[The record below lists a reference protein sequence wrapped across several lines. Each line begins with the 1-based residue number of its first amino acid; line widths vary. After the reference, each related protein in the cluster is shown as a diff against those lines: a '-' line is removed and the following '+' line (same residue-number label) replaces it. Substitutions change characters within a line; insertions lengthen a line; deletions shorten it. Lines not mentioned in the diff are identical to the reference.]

1 MTTDS
6 GHANRLEQ
14 TGISLIPDH
23 ERRGRA
29 RDLGW
34 LWAGS
39 TLTMQTVLFGSFLPY
54 LGLSLL
60 QCAVIIAL
68 GNLAWAIVG
77 YASLQGPAAGTS
89 IFAITRASLG
99 VRGGRIPAFLNWV
112 TQVLYETLGLSIIA
126 LAVIALLDR
135 AGVPT
140 GGTGLKV
147 GIVIL
152 AAAVQLVLPLLGHAA
167 IMRAVR
173 LMTLPFL
180 VLFIILTFLTI
191 PHVSTAGE
199 SGGIVAILGGF
210 ALVLAGGSFGWVV
223 NASDYSRYL
232 PAATSRR
239 GIVTAVSVGGYL
251 STTPLMILGAAI
263 ASIPDFGGD
272 VISGLPA
279 IFPAWFVVPYLI
291 FVIAQSYGVNSVDM
305 YSSSLTLQ
313 AVGMPL
319 RQWQATSIDCL
330 LSATLTVAVLLS
342 PSFNNA
348 IAGIILFVMV
358 WIAPWSAIFLVDW
371 TLRRHAEG
379 RYHREALFLHGPG
392 PYWGTGGYRLPALLA
407 LLVGAAVSLLCINTA
422 VYTGPIAAALGGAD
436 LSIPVGFLVGG
447 VIYWAAARSEIT
459 RTATAP
465 VTVRPITPHTPPSL
479 SEATA

>member
-1 MTTDS
+1 MTATPV
-6 GHANRLEQ
+6 GLTNHVEQ

-54 LGLSLL
+54 LGLSLP
-60 QCAVIIAL
+60 QCAMIIAV
-68 GNLAWAIVG
+68 GNLTWAVVG

-89 IFAITRASLG
+89 IFAITRASFG

-126 LAVIALLDR
+126 LAVIALFDR
-135 AGVPT
+135 AGLPT
-140 GGTGLKV
+140 GGTGQKV
-147 GIVIL
+147 GIVII

-173 LMTLPFL
+173 WMTIPFL
-180 VLFIILTFLTI
+180 ALFVILTVLTV
-191 PHVSTAGE
+191 PHVSTGGA
-199 SGGIVAILGGF
+199 SGGIVPILGGF

-232 PAATSRR
+232 PAATPRR
-239 GIVTAVSVGGYL
+239 GIIAAVSVGGYL
-251 STTPLMILGAAI
+251 STTPLMILGAAV

-272 VISGLPA
+272 VISGLTA

-313 AVGMPL
+313 AVGLPL

-330 LSATLTVAVLLS
+330 LSATLTGAVLLS
-342 PSFNNA
+342 PSFNSA
-348 IAGIILFVMV
+348 IAGIVLFVMV
-358 WIAPWSAIFLVDW
+358 WIAPWSAIFLTDW
-371 TLRRHAEG
+371 TLRRHTPG

-407 LLVGAAVSLLCINTA
+407 LLVGAAAGLMCINTA
-422 VYTGPIAAALGGAD
+422 VYVGPIAQALGGAD
-436 LSIPVGFLVGG
+436 LSIPVGFAVGG
-447 VIYWAAARSEIT
+447 VLYWVTARSQIALANT
-459 RTATAP
+459 THP
-465 VTVRPITPHTPPSL
+465 FTPHIPTSF

>member
-1 MTTDS
+1 MTTTPT
-6 GHANRLEQ
+6 GLTNRVEQ
-14 TGISLIPDH
+14 TGISLIPDQD
-23 ERRGRA
+23 RRGRA

-60 QCAVIIAL
+60 QCAMIIAV
-68 GNLAWAIVG
+68 GNLTWAIVG

-89 IFAITRASLG
+89 IFAITRASFG
-99 VRGGRIPAFLNWV
+99 VRGGRLPAFLNWV
-112 TQVLYETLGLSIIA
+112 TQVLYETLGLSLIA
-126 LAVIALLDR
+126 LAVIALMDR

-147 GIVIL
+147 GVVIV
-152 AAAVQLVLPLLGHAA
+152 AATVQLALPLLGHAS
-167 IMRAVR
+167 IMKALRW
-173 LMTLPFL
+173 MTLPFL
-180 VLFIILTFLTI
+180 AIFVILTILTL
-191 PHVSTAGE
+191 PHVSTGGE
-199 SGGIVAILGGF
+199 SGGIAAILGGF
-210 ALVLAGGSFGWVV
+210 ALVLAGGSFGWVI

-232 PAATSRR
+232 PASTPRR
-239 GIVTAVSVGGYL
+239 GIITAVTVGGYL
-251 STTPLMILGAAI
+251 STTPLMILGAAV

-272 VISGLPA
+272 IISGLPA

-313 AVGMPL
+313 AVGLPL

-342 PSFNNA
+342 PSFNNTV
-348 IAGIILFVMV
+348 AGIVLFVMV

-371 TLRRHAEG
+371 ALRKH
-379 RYHREALFLHGPG
+379 RYHREALFLSGSG
-392 PYWGTGGYRLPALLA
+392 PYWGTGGFRIPALVA
-407 LLVGAAVSLLCINTA
+407 LFVGAATSLACINTA
-422 VYTGPIAAALGGAD
+422 IFVGPIAQALGGAD
-436 LSIPVGFLVGG
+436 LSIPAGFAIAGG
-447 VIYWAAARSEIT
+447 LYWLTARSEIT
-459 RTATAP
+459 STATEP
-465 VTVRPITPHTPPSL
+465 VAAATANPL
-479 SEATA
+479 SEVTA